1 MLMWL
6 PLEKETIAEGKGKG
20 KEDKGF
26 NSKGSKG
33 KGKSYSGKGFEK
45 GKGKGMTVC
54 GHCGMRGHDTSR
66 CRALHPDQ
74 LPWKSANFC
83 RGESPPPR
91 RSPRQQ
97 RHERLQ
103 FGA

>member
-45 GKGKGMTVC
+45 G
-54 GHCGMRGHDTSR
+54 
-66 CRALHPDQ
+66 
-74 LPWKSANFC
+74 
-83 RGESPPPR
+83 
-91 RSPRQQ
+91 
-97 RHERLQ
+97 
-103 FGA
+103 